1 MSTYP
6 DIEAVRQAIREHR
19 LVEFYYVG
27 ELITA
32 EPYLL
37 GKMKRYQHPMLI
49 AWAAAYGWKEYSL
62 MRIRR
67 FRALEEQYATT
78 REDYRTDYPELE
90 TLDTAA
96 SVLDA

>member
-6 DIEAVRQAIREHR
+6 DIEAIREAIRDHR

-37 GKMKRYQHPMLI
+37 GKMKRYQHPVLV
-49 AWAAAYGWKEYSL
+49 AWARELGWKEYSL

-67 FRALEEQYATT
+67 FRVLEDRYPRS
-78 REDYRTDYPELE
+78 REDYRTDLPQLE

-96 SVLDA
+96 SIRT

>member
-6 DIEAVRQAIREHR
+6 DIEAIREAIRDHR

-37 GKMKRYQHPMLI
+37 GKMKRYQHPVLV
-49 AWAAAYGWKEYSL
+49 AWSSELGWKEYSL

-67 FRALEEQYATT
+67 FHVLADRYPRS
-78 REDYRTDYPELE
+78 REDYRTDLPQLE

-96 SVLDA
+96 TIRA